1 MFSSSPPCSL
11 PPHGSASH
19 YHGDPSHNINH
30 VFVEDWSAEEDLEDE
45 EVDFDSSVDFD
56 YVGASTFSSSP
67 VVVAPPA
74 GCQSTPPPLPPAE
87 MIPSPPVSSP
97 AGGQSTLPFMPPAVK
112 ILPPLWR
119 RL

>member
-1 MFSSSPPCSL
+1 
-11 PPHGSASH
+11 
-19 YHGDPSHNINH
+19 
-30 VFVEDWSAEEDLEDE
+30 
-45 EVDFDSSVDFD
+45 
-56 YVGASTFSSSP
+56 
-67 VVVAPPA
+67 
-74 GCQSTPPPLPPAE
+74 